1 MLLSFIAF
9 LLGITDKFPPIF
21 TNLGDLILS
30 AFLLYYMMKDQYPQ
44 VNWGRE
50 GEMTMRELLEL
61 LEHDARR
68 PVGEIAAVL
77 KKSEYEVEKDIR
89 GLEQD
94 KIILSYNTLI
104 NWQKF
109 GDDTVT
115 AIIEVNLTPEREVGF
130 DAIAERIY
138 RFEEVR
144 TVYLMSGSFDL
155 LVIIEGK
162 SLQDVANFV
171 ATRLSTIDGVTQT
184 RSHFMLKAYKKDGT
198 IINDKEKDRRLVVS
212 P

>member
-1 MLLSFIAF
+1 
-9 LLGITDKFPPIF
+9 
-21 TNLGDLILS
+21 
-30 AFLLYYMMKDQYPQ
+30 MK
-44 VNWGRE
+44 
-50 GEMTMRELLEL
+50 ELLEL

-68 PVGEIAAVL
+68 PVSELAAIL
-77 KKSEYEVEKDIR
+77 QRSEYEVEKDLR
-89 GLEQD
+89 RLEKDQV
-94 KIILSYNTLI
+94 ILGYNTLI
-104 NWQKF
+104 NWNKAGENF
-109 GDDTVT
+109 VT
-115 AIIEVNLTPEREVGF
+115 AVIEVKLRPQREVGF

-198 IINDKEKDRRLVVS
+198 IIDDKEKDRRLVVS